1 MFKAA
6 VLGAGYMG
14 SAITYPLSENN
25 IKVNLWGTWLDDEII
40 RSSLAGWHPKLK
52 KPLPETVT
60 PMYSGMLA
68 EAVKDVDIIFIAVL
82 SDGFVNVFNM
92 LLDAIEKKDYYFFKL
107 TKGIVQYD
115 NKIVRATQAAQDM
128 FEKKFPG
135 ADFKWATIGGPVKA
149 NELSDK
155 IPTASIYALNK
166 SMPKD
171 MPFGFSANFYPVT
184 VTDDIP
190 GVEVSSSF
198 KNVYSIA
205 VGICDGLYKALR
217 EGMYHNFSAFVF
229 NQAMMEMSKIAV
241 AAGGSA
247 DTVFG
252 LAGIGDF
259 YVASLSGRNTRY
271 GELVGKGENPKD
283 SFNKMFAAGEVA
295 EGYYALKLGVE
306 WIKSLGMDLSRDLPL
321 LDYLYRIVFLSK
333 EPMQTLMDFVRDMKT
348 RFKSVL

>member
-1 MFKAA
+1 MLKAA

-40 RSSLAGWHPKLK
+40 KSSLAGYHPKLK
-52 KPLPETVT
+52 KPLPDTVT
-60 PMYSGMLA
+60 PMYSGRLA
-68 EAVKDVDIIFIAVL
+68 DAVKDVDIIFIAVL

-92 LLDAIEKKDYYFFKL
+92 MLDAIEKKDYYFFKL
-107 TKGIVQYD
+107 TKGIVQYN
-115 NKIVRATQAAQDM
+115 NKIVRATQAAQGM

-149 NELSDK
+149 TELSDK

-171 MPFGFSANFYPVT
+171 IPFGFSAGFYPVT
-184 VTDDIP
+184 ITDDIP

-205 VGICDGLYKALR
+205 VGICDGLYKASR
-217 EGMYHNFSAFVF
+217 EGMYHNFSAFIF
-229 NQAMMEMSKIAV
+229 NQAMVEMSKIAV
-241 AAGGSA
+241 AAGGRA

-271 GELVGKGENPKD
+271 GEFVGKGENPGD
-283 SFNKMFAAGEVA
+283 IFNKMFAAGEVA

-306 WIKSLGMDLSRDLPL
+306 WVKSLGMDLSKDLPL
-321 LDYLYRIVFLSK
+321 LDYLYRIIFLSK
-333 EPMQTLMDFVRDMKT
+333 EPMQTLMDFVQDMKT
-348 RFKSVL
+348 RFKLVL

>member
-1 MFKAA
+1 MLKAA

-14 SAITYPLSENN
+14 SAITYPLAENR

-40 RSSLAGWHPKLK
+40 KSSLAGYHPKLK
-52 KPLPETVT
+52 KPLPDTVT
-60 PMYSGMLA
+60 PMYSDRLA
-68 EAVKDVDIIFIAVL
+68 AAVKDVDIIFIAVL

-92 LLDAIEKKDYYFFKL
+92 LLDEIEKKDYYFFKL

-115 NKIVRATQAAQDM
+115 NKIVRASQAAQDM

-135 ADFKWATIGGPVKA
+135 TDFKWATIGGPVKA

-171 MPFGFSANFYPVT
+171 IPFGFSTGFYPVT
-184 VTDDIP
+184 ITDDIP

-205 VGICDGLYKALR
+205 VGICDGLFKALR
-217 EGMYHNFSAFVF
+217 QGMYHNFSAFVF
-229 NQAMMEMSKIAV
+229 NQAMAEMSKIAV
-241 AAGGSA
+241 AAGGRA

-259 YVASLSGRNTRY
+259 YVASLSGRNARY
-271 GELVGKGENPKD
+271 GEFVGKGEDPGD
-283 SFNKMFAAGEVA
+283 IFNKMFTAGEVA

-306 WIKSLGMDLSRDLPL
+306 WIRSLGMDLSKDLPL
-321 LDYLYRIVFLSK
+321 LYYLYGIVFEDK
-333 EPMQTLMDFVRDMKT
+333 EPLQTLLAFVADMKT
-348 RFKSVL
+348 RFQSEK